1 MPDAAPPKYMLDT
14 NLFDRVLDGKIS
26 IASNVPHHLL
36 ATGVQRAELRACPIL
51 ERLQKL
57 LAVFDEIVPSV
68 TLAASFAFDI
78 EGAGFDEA
86 YFNDGSG
93 NYERMLDR
101 LRELDANKGKG
112 TGKDRLGPE
121 RDILIAE
128 TAITNHATLVTDDGN
143 LRQVVSEFGGRAI
156 DRLQFESEMTR
167 TKAH

>member
-1 MPDAAPPKYMLDT
+1 MPDAALPKYMLDT

-26 IASNVPHHLL
+26 IASNVPLHLL

-51 ERLQKL
+51 ERQQKL

-93 NYERMLDR
+93 KYERMLDR
-101 LRELDANKGKG
+101 PRALDGQQGKRNRKGRSWPRARYF
-112 TGKDRLGPE
+112 DR
-121 RDILIAE
+121 RDC
-128 TAITNHATLVTDDGN
+128 D
-143 LRQVVSEFGGRAI
+143 
-156 DRLQFESEMTR
+156 
-167 TKAH
+167 